1 MVPFLDLEDKKKRDL
16 RNFLPALKIHR
27 SEQVPLPRSM
37 QASFLKKT
45 RKKSFFRQHSI
56 LIEGRMKLALLL
68 LLPLALASEPFYR
81 RNVLLRHVVVIMRHT
96 DRAPLATFPGDPNK
110 NHPWP
115 LGYGRLTSR
124 GRANANAM
132 GRWLRSH
139 YIDFLSDDPR
149 EVDARSSPAP
159 RCYET
164 AALVLYGLYPANA
177 DQKEWE
183 PDQPWQPVPITRL
196 PDGTDKY
203 STMCMPRIRTAIRS
217 LIATPEPASLVNST
231 ASSKPL
237 FGTLGGVAGFVARMM
252 NLTEDSSSRLFV
264 TVNKALDSMS
274 VAKEY
279 GLPVPAWASRYWRHL
294 HWASETSHEGLSR
307 SQMDHMGGA
316 LIRDALDNI
325 GPTGE
330 PLARPSLSFMRGDP
344 DPSDAPKMSLRAY
357 HDVNLAGILLGLNG
371 TLGERAPYG
380 AAILVELFTLTSTV
394 TPDVYVRVLYKAGDT
409 VSPLALQGCSD
420 PCLLQSFRELLERK
434 FRPVSRSECGWSDNQ
449 PLL

>member
-1 MVPFLDLEDKKKRDL
+1 
-16 RNFLPALKIHR
+16 
-27 SEQVPLPRSM
+27 
-37 QASFLKKT
+37 
-45 RKKSFFRQHSI
+45 
-56 LIEGRMKLALLL
+56 MKLALLL

-110 NHPWP
+110 NHARP

-124 GRANANAM
+124 GRAHASAM

-164 AALVLYGLYPANA
+164 AALVLYGLYPANT

-217 LIATPEPASLVNST
+217 LVATPEPASLVNST

-237 FGTLGGVAGFVARMM
+237 FGTLGGVVGFVARMT
-252 NLTEDSSSRLFV
+252 NLTEESSSRIFV

-279 GLPVPAWASRYWRHL
+279 GLPVPTWASRYWRHL

-330 PLARPSLSFMRGDP
+330 PLARPSLSLMRGDP